1 MSKTLFVGN
10 IPNSMTDDRLR
21 TVFET
26 AGTVISAHVVVDR
39 ETRRPKGFGFVE
51 FDAPYAADAAI
62 AEFAGRM
69 VDGRELV
76 VNEARPR
83 AFSGSGRR

>member
-10 IPNSMTDDRLR
+10 LPYSMTDDHLR
-21 TVFET
+21 TLFE
-26 AGTVISAHVVVDR
+26 ASGTILSVRVVIDR
-39 ETRRPKGFGFVE
+39 QTQRPKGFGFVE

-62 AEFAGRM
+62 AELSGRM
-69 VDGRELV
+69 IDGRELI

-83 AFSGSGRR
+83 AFSENGRR